1 MKKTVKY
8 IWLALGGVVAFLV
21 AVVLVFALAFD
32 PNRYKDDI
40 ERMARERT
48 GRTLRL
54 EGELKLAF
62 FPSLGASVGGVTLS
76 GRGTNGD
83 LFALQSAH
91 AAVKRMPLLHGQV
104 IVDAVRLSG
113 LKAQVVKNKDGTYN
127 FSDWREGAKAR
138 PAAKPAPEK
147 KGKSAPV
154 KFDIA
159 GITVDR
165 ASILY
170 RDMSSGQEI
179 SLTDVKLHT
188 GRIAENVQYKIEL
201 AAAAK
206 RNQPLLEAKVA
217 LNATYSLKPDAI
229 GLDFTAKLD
238 DSNVKG
244 KLSMARAAQP
254 SYSFDLTIDRI
265 NLDRYLAVSEKK
277 KPAAGKQEPPK
288 KEEAAQDAPVDL
300 SGLKGLN
307 AKGQLQ
313 VGALQVQGLK
323 LSNLKAQLKAAD
335 GRAEINPHSAS
346 LYEGELSGALSL
358 DGNANRIAL
367 KETFSNVSIGPL
379 LRDVA
384 QQDRLEGKGNV
395 ALDVAAAGATA
406 SAMKRSLSGAAKVRL
421 RDGAIKGIDIAGLLR
436 KARAA
441 AGKQSGQAADSRE
454 RTNFSELSASFSI
467 KNGVAHNEDLDV
479 KSPLLRIGGSG
490 DIDIGRSAINYVVKA
505 SVVGTTSLTV
515 PVKLAGPLDAMKYE
529 VDYRAVAGVQAKP
542 VCQQCCRGPALR
554 CVRFGA
560 APGESVKAH
569 DQHQTVAV
577 PLPMPA
583 DVGSERLDV
592 RRMVVE
598 VFDKR
603 CIPRKKSQHAAG
615 RAVGVLRIKR
625 NHPVELPHRVDGW
638 LAIAH
643 REFNSKPGFFRKQP
657 CLPGGMHGERRAF
670 GSPDQGVFLG
680 RARRAQVEHDAVQ
693 DRQPE
698 PARQRDD
705 AGIREKFGEV
715 AAHRRTRRRRRRA
728 EVD

>member
-1 MKKTVKY
+1 MKKPVKY

-76 GRGTNGD
+76 ERGSNRE
-83 LFALQSAH
+83 FVALQSAH
-91 AAVKRMPLLHGQV
+91 AAVKLMPLLHGQV

-127 FSDWREGAKAR
+127 FSDLLEGGEAK
-138 PAAKPAPEK
+138 PAAKPALEK

-188 GRIAENVQYKIEL
+188 GRIAENVQDKIEL

-265 NLDRYLAVSEKK
+265 NLDRYLASSEKK
-277 KPAAGKQEPPK
+277 KSAAGKQEPPK
-288 KEEAAQDAPVDL
+288 REEAAQDAPVDL

-307 AKGQLQ
+307 AQGQLQ
-313 VGALQVQGLK
+313 VGTLQVQGLK
-323 LSNLKAQLKAAD
+323 ISKLKAQLKAAG
-335 GRAEINPHSAS
+335 GRAEISPHSAS
-346 LYEGELSGALSL
+346 LYEGELSGTLSL

-367 KETFSNVSIGPL
+367 KETLSNVSVGPL
-379 LRDVA
+379 LRDLA
-384 QQDRLEGKGNV
+384 HQDRLEGKGNV
-395 ALDVAAAGATA
+395 ALDVTAAGATV
-406 SAMKRSLSGAAKVRL
+406 STMKRSLAGAAQVRL
-421 RDGAIKGIDIAGLLR
+421 RDGAIKGINIAELLR

-441 AGKQSGQAADSRE
+441 AGKQSGQAADSKE
-454 RTNFSELSASFSI
+454 RTDFSELSASFSS
-467 KNGVAHNEDLDV
+467 KNGVAHNEDLDI

-490 DIDIGRSAINYVVKA
+490 DIDIGRSTINYVVKA
-505 SVVGTTSLTV
+505 SVGGTTL

-529 VDYRAVAGVQAKP
+529 VDYRAVAGELAKSK
-542 VCQQCCRGPALR
+542 VGDK
-554 CVRFGA
+554 VR
-560 APGESVKAH
+560 
-569 DQHQTVAV
+569 D
-577 PLPMPA
+577 
-583 DVGSERLDV
+583 RL
-592 RRMVVE
+592 
-598 VFDKR
+598 K
-603 CIPRKKSQHAAG
+603 G
-615 RAVGVLRIKR
+615 L
-625 NHPVELPHRVDGW
+625 
-638 LAIAH
+638 
-643 REFNSKPGFFRKQP
+643 
-657 CLPGGMHGERRAF
+657 
-670 GSPDQGVFLG
+670 LG
-680 RARRAQVEHDAVQ
+680 R
-693 DRQPE
+693 
-698 PARQRDD
+698 
-705 AGIREKFGEV
+705 
-715 AAHRRTRRRRRRA
+715 
-728 EVD
+728 

>member
-1 MKKTVKY
+1 MKKPVKY

-76 GRGTNGD
+76 ERGSNRE
-83 LFALQSAH
+83 FVALQSAH
-91 AAVKRMPLLHGQV
+91 AAVKLMPLLHGQV

-127 FSDWREGAKAR
+127 FSDLLEGGEAK

-188 GRIAENVQYKIEL
+188 GRIAENVQDKIEL

-367 KETFSNVSIGPL
+367 KETLSNVSIGPL

-406 SAMKRSLSGAAKVRL
+406 GALKRSLSGAANVRL

-441 AGKQSGQAADSRE
+441 AGRQSGQAADSKE
-454 RTNFSELSASFSI
+454 RTDFSELSASFSI

-490 DIDIGRSAINYVVKA
+490 DIDIGRSAISYVVKA

-515 PVKLAGPLDAMKYE
+515 PVKLAGPFDAMKYE
-529 VDYRAVAGVQAKP
+529 VDYRAVAGDLAKSK
-542 VCQQCCRGPALR
+542 VGDK
-554 CVRFGA
+554 VR
-560 APGESVKAH
+560 
-569 DQHQTVAV
+569 D
-577 PLPMPA
+577 
-583 DVGSERLDV
+583 RL
-592 RRMVVE
+592 
-598 VFDKR
+598 K
-603 CIPRKKSQHAAG
+603 G
-615 RAVGVLRIKR
+615 L
-625 NHPVELPHRVDGW
+625 
-638 LAIAH
+638 
-643 REFNSKPGFFRKQP
+643 
-657 CLPGGMHGERRAF
+657 
-670 GSPDQGVFLG
+670 LG
-680 RARRAQVEHDAVQ
+680 R
-693 DRQPE
+693 
-698 PARQRDD
+698 
-705 AGIREKFGEV
+705 
-715 AAHRRTRRRRRRA
+715 
-728 EVD
+728 

>member
-1 MKKTVKY
+1 MKKPVKY
-8 IWLALGGVVAFLV
+8 IWLALGGLVALAV
-21 AVVLVFALAFD
+21 AVVLVFALTFD
-32 PNRYKDDI
+32 PNRYKDNI
-40 ERMARERT
+40 ERMAMERT

-54 EGELKLAF
+54 QGELKLVL
-62 FPSLGASVGGVTLS
+62 FPSLGAGVGGVTLS
-76 GRGTNGD
+76 ERGSNRE
-83 LFALQSAH
+83 FVALQSAH
-91 AAVKRMPLLHGQV
+91 AAVKLMPLLHGQV

-127 FSDWREGAKAR
+127 FSDLLEGGEAK

-188 GRIAENVQYKIEL
+188 GRIAENVQDKIEL
-201 AAAAK
+201 AAAVK

-335 GRAEINPHSAS
+335 GRAEISPHSAS

-379 LRDVA
+379 LRDLA

-406 SAMKRSLSGAAKVRL
+406 GALKRSLSGAANVRL

-441 AGKQSGQAADSRE
+441 AGRQSGQAADGKE
-454 RTNFSELSASFSI
+454 RTDFSELSASFSI

-490 DIDIGRSAINYVVKA
+490 DIDIGRSAISYVVKA

-529 VDYRAVAGVQAKP
+529 VDYRAVAGDLAKSKI
-542 VCQQCCRGPALR
+542 GDK
-554 CVRFGA
+554 VR
-560 APGESVKAH
+560 
-569 DQHQTVAV
+569 D
-577 PLPMPA
+577 
-583 DVGSERLDV
+583 RL
-592 RRMVVE
+592 
-598 VFDKR
+598 K
-603 CIPRKKSQHAAG
+603 G
-615 RAVGVLRIKR
+615 L
-625 NHPVELPHRVDGW
+625 
-638 LAIAH
+638 
-643 REFNSKPGFFRKQP
+643 
-657 CLPGGMHGERRAF
+657 
-670 GSPDQGVFLG
+670 LG
-680 RARRAQVEHDAVQ
+680 R
-693 DRQPE
+693 
-698 PARQRDD
+698 
-705 AGIREKFGEV
+705 
-715 AAHRRTRRRRRRA
+715 
-728 EVD
+728 